1 MAKEEFRVYNSMTQQ
16 KEVFTTKEPGKVGM
30 YVCGITAYDFSHIG
44 HARAAVNFDVLY
56 RYLKH
61 LGYEVTY
68 VRNFTDVDD
77 KGPQE
82 LGSMGKGTFETIDL
96 FIFLVISVH
105 TIIAKVLEERLKR
118 LLTSMVLES
127 QIIRRANESGE
138 NPFAL
143 SDRFCQEYLSDM
155 ADLQC
160 LSPTHQ
166 PRVSDHLEQIKDM
179 ITQCVGI
186 HTDIT
191 PSGKW
196 SVFDKMHL
204 KDEFWSYPIQSHLNV
219 IQSYGG
225 RIEKKLC
232 GFPSAEIVFKDPK
245 QGNFALDMVILND
258 LKLQIIK
265 NGYGYAVDGDVFF
278 SVDKFPNYGQLS
290 GQKLEN
296 HRAGER
302 VAVDSRKNNPADFAL
317 WKAAKPGEPSWESP
331 WGPGRPGWHI
341 ECSAMSAHYLTFKFD
356 IHGGGIDLIFPHHE
370 NEVAQSCAACQESK
384 ISYWMHNGH
393 VTNNNEKMSKS
404 LGNFFTIRQ
413 ITERYHPL
421 VLRHF
426 LISAHY
432 RSPLNY
438 TVSQLDSASDTVY
451 YIYQVWDLFSHSMA
465 NHLTLYISFLNETCD
480 YARLRRCFI
489 TTSRENLSDGLGKTG
504 KKDPVSSAAEECIIN
519 LRSEFQTRMADDLNT
534 AHILTGAFQEALKF
548 INSTLTSL
556 KKKQPK
562 KQQLSMIQ
570 SLVNVK
576 KELREVLDVLDCSP
590 HLLTLKFISYFA
602 SLIFALLLLVVL
614 TLQNT
619 LVLQQLKDKALK
631 RAGMVEDDILH
642 LIEERTQA
650 RKDKNF
656 GKSDNIRAKLSSLGI
671 ALMDVGRETIWRPC
685 VPVEPAVLVP
695 PANRRRL
702 KQSKSQWSSKLLSHQ
717 QVNSKQLTM
726 LRQTRQKRRQ
736 PCLPSD

>member
-77 KGPQE
+77 K
-82 LGSMGKGTFETIDL
+82 
-96 FIFLVISVH
+96 
-105 TIIAKVLEERLKR
+105 
-118 LLTSMVLES
+118 
-127 QIIRRANESGE
+127 IIRRANESGE

-179 ITQCVGI
+179 IT
-186 HTDIT
+186 
-191 PSGKW
+191 
-196 SVFDKMHL
+196 
-204 KDEFWSYPIQSHLNV
+204 
-219 IQSYGG
+219 
-225 RIEKKLC
+225 
-232 GFPSAEIVFKDPK
+232 
-245 QGNFALDMVILND
+245 
-258 LKLQIIK
+258 QIIK

-576 KELREVLDVLDCSP
+576 KELREVLDVL
-590 HLLTLKFISYFA
+590 
-602 SLIFALLLLVVL
+602 
-614 TLQNT
+614 
-619 LVLQQLKDKALK
+619 QQLKDKALK

-736 PCLPSD
+736 PCLPSDVCIFFVC